1 MLLTGVSRA
10 SSTVDFQPCMVLVLD
25 STKSILMTKI
35 TKLLLLH
42 SNSYLSLE
50 FETKMRAP
58 YSRAVTGA
66 EAGLAWGGEMAAI
79 PGCVPVT
86 WAVCNPGWVLRTS
99 VRP

>member
-1 MLLTGVSRA
+1 
-10 SSTVDFQPCMVLVLD
+10 
-25 STKSILMTKI
+25 MTKI

>member
-1 MLLTGVSRA
+1 
-10 SSTVDFQPCMVLVLD
+10 
-25 STKSILMTKI
+25 
-35 TKLLLLH
+35 
-42 SNSYLSLE
+42 
-50 FETKMRAP
+50 MRAP

-66 EAGLAWGGEMAAI
+66 EAALAWGGEMAAI